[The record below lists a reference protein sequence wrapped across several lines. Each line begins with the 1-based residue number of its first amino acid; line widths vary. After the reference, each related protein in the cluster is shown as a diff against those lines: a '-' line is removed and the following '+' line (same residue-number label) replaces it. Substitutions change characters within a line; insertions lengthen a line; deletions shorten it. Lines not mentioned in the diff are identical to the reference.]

1 MNEQK
6 IRANIR
12 KLLFEDNWVAYATDD
27 RSAGK
32 FAVADDNLN
41 VPIDPE
47 AQMAVQLSVSE
58 PPVEDEDFKPVNATE
73 LAKSLNVLFRDTPE
87 DQIEYVYKQAHR
99 LHAFA
104 EEKSNIKRKKIR
116 KPISNFSTN
125 IKKGS
130 ELVKYQPK
138 YNFTFGKFLSYI
150 IVSII
155 TFVAI
160 IIVLDTFKDPL
171 SGIFPNLELLLYN
184 LFETLRDLILFA
196 KDLN

>member
-1 MNEQK
+1 MIIVCPSCGKNFDVDENLIPEKGRLLKCGSCNKTWFFNNNKNVEIKPSSNEVITK
-6 IRANIR
+6 E
-12 KLLFEDNWVAYATDD
+12 K
-27 RSAGK
+27 
-32 FAVADDNLN
+32 
-41 VPIDPE
+41 PI
-47 AQMAVQLSVSE
+47 
-58 PPVEDEDFKPVNATE
+58 
-73 LAKSLNVLFRDTPE
+73 
-87 DQIEYVYKQAHR
+87 IEK
-99 LHAFA
+99 
-104 EEKSNIKRKKIR
+104 KKIK
-116 KPISNFSTN
+116 KPTSNFSTN

-138 YNFTFGKFLSYI
+138 YNFTFAKFLSYI

-171 SGIFPNLELLLYN
+171 SNIFPNLELVLYN

>member
-1 MNEQK
+1 M
-6 IRANIR
+6 II
-12 KLLFEDNWVAYATDD
+12 VCP
-27 RSAGK
+27 SCGK
-32 FAVADDNLN
+32 NFN
-41 VPIDPE
+41 V
-47 AQMAVQLSVSE
+47 
-58 PPVEDEDFKPVNATE
+58 DEDLIPDKGRLLKCGSCNQTWFFNKNENIEIKPSTNKV
-73 LAKSLNVLFRDTPE
+73 
-87 DQIEYVYKQAHR
+87 
-99 LHAFA
+99 FA
-104 EEKSNIKRKKIR
+104 EEKTNIKQKKIR
-116 KPISNFSTN
+116 KPVSNFSTN

-130 ELVKYQPK
+130 ELVKYKPK

-171 SGIFPNLELLLYN
+171 SNIFPNLELVLYN